1 MCCIESMH
9 ALLVPHIF
17 QQLRRCL
24 AGWLA
29 FIHRQPA
36 LGGERQRGSCCGNRK
51 SRGQPHTHAHT
62 RVGRTSGCLLH
73 LHLCSTGGRAA
84 RTPGYRVCCSQQ
96 AAASWGARQMQFSK
110 PDPVGAQ
117 LVGARLLSVPQARG
131 SPLEALAWVVCSRV
145 SGFRGKEPHA
155 STLSLAWLD
164 PHHQGW
170 LLSRK
175 ACTHTLCLSCVFCVA
190 VHHHQT
196 HQACVLLPGW
206 HQWLSSTRRG
216 L

>member
-1 MCCIESMH
+1 
-9 ALLVPHIF
+9 
-17 QQLRRCL
+17 
-24 AGWLA
+24 
-29 FIHRQPA
+29 
-36 LGGERQRGSCCGNRK
+36 
-51 SRGQPHTHAHT
+51 
-62 RVGRTSGCLLH
+62 
-73 LHLCSTGGRAA
+73 
-84 RTPGYRVCCSQQ
+84 
-96 AAASWGARQMQFSK
+96 MQFSK